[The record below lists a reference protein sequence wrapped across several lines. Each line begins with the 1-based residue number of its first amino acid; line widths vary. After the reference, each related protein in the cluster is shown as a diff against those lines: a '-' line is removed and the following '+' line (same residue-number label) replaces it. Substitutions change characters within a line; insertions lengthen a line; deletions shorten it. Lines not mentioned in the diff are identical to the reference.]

1 MANYNNNAMVEM
13 NPFILPEVLEGDFS
27 SEELA
32 DDYAGLQLS
41 FQRVKI
47 PGGGSLQFEIPSDD
61 PENPDYAK
69 TIEGVI
75 IYSHQASVYWP
86 EGSEF
91 DDSVTP
97 LCSSVDGITGCGTPG
112 GPCAMCELNQYG
124 TGTDSKGNPSKGK
137 ACKNMR
143 MLYLL
148 RNGEMLPIQFSLPP
162 TSIRPYTN
170 FVNSAFLLRG
180 RRVCSGLVQIGLRK
194 VSSNGFTYS
203 VATFKKLRDFEGEEL
218 ARICAYADSF
228 RDQIKERLAE
238 RANQNEAL
246 AGDGVEMGTVAKM
259 LPDNGDHF
267 DIGGVIDGERERLPA

>member
-1 MANYNNNAMVEM
+1 MNNHMNNESLVERT
-13 NPFILPEVLEGDFS
+13 PFIIPELSDSKFTNA
-27 SEELA
+27 ELA
-32 DDYAGLQLS
+32 DDMDGLQLS
-41 FQRVKI
+41 FQRAKI
-47 PGGGSLQFEIPSDD
+47 PGGGVLQFEMPGDD
-61 PENPDYAK
+61 PENPDYVP
-69 TIEGVI
+69 TLEGVI
-75 IYSHQASVYWP
+75 LFNHSANSYWP
-86 EGSEF
+86 AGSEY
-91 DDSVTP
+91 DDNTP
-97 LCSSVDGITGCGTPG
+97 PQCQSVDGKMGYGDPG
-112 GPCAMCELNQYG
+112 GICETCVNNRFG
-124 TGTDSKGNPSKGK
+124 SDPKGNGK

-246 AGDGVEMGTVAKM
+246 ADDGVEMGTVAKM